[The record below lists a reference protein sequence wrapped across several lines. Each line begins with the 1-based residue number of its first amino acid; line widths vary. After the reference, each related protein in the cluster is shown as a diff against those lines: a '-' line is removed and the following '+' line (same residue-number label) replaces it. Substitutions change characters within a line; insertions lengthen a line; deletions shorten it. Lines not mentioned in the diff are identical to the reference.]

1 MSTNFKTLE
10 DKKLSREE
18 FIKDIRQEKWKHYIY
33 RQDIESPNHNAEF
46 VLARGQFTFDS
57 IEFDTIWN
65 DAICLYNKND
75 KDGHFLAIG
84 SNTDKKDNQV
94 AYIHKE
100 KMLNIDFDL
109 IGISY
114 TVHFV
119 NTDRT
124 VRFGASRK

>member
-1 MSTNFKTLE
+1 MSSNFKTLE

-18 FIKDIRQEKWKHYIY
+18 LIKDITREKWKHYY
-33 RQDIESPNHNAEF
+33 YSLDVENPNSNAEF

-65 DAICLYNKND
+65 DAIRLYNKND

-94 AYIHKE
+94 AYVHKQ
-100 KMLNIDFDL
+100 KTLNIDFDL
-109 IGISY
+109 IGTFY

-124 VRFGASRK
+124 VRFRASRK

>member
-18 FIKDIRQEKWKHYIY
+18 FIKDIRQEKWKYYIY

-46 VLARGQFTFDS
+46 VLARGHISFDS
-57 IEFDTIWN
+57 IEFDTIWD
-65 DAICLYNKND
+65 DAIRLYNKND

-94 AYIHKE
+94 AYVHKE
-100 KMLNIDFDL
+100 KQ
-109 IGISY
+109 
-114 TVHFV
+114 
-119 NTDRT
+119 
-124 VRFGASRK
+124 